1 MDFEPA
7 PDGLPADDLLRRYEE
22 LQLRVT
28 RFSAVEMQ
36 LVAAR
41 QRLDRQVGI
50 HTRMQEF
57 NARALQRMD
66 DVAFNRLTAESL
78 VDSFEVEMGVFIPDL
93 RTSLPSTWG
102 LHGLGPSEAEQLVE
116 QFNLGGGDGTKGGA
130 QLLTR
135 ERLAYVGLGSR
146 LREALLFAPPS
157 GADGPLLV
165 LIAANSVAGAEFYEV
180 LQPEHAQAFTVFAQ
194 QVRAHLD
201 NRRTRDSLRL
211 SEENLSITLNS
222 IGEGVIAT
230 DVAGRVRRM
239 NPIAERLCGWRIEE
253 AAGRQLRE
261 VWRVVDGGDR
271 AARNFASPIP
281 AGRVELPPDS
291 VLLERGGGE
300 HVLSAS
306 VAPILGAGGAASGL
320 VAVFRDVTEQRR
332 AEAERRRLEEELQ
345 RSQKLE
351 TLGTLAGGIAHDF
364 NNVLAGVLGC
374 VETAISALPEGHEAR
389 KPLELSSAGIF
400 RARDVVRR
408 LLLFARRMPAGIL
421 VPLDLKRVVAD
432 ALPLLRAALPSSA
445 KLEVEPAADGMT
457 VRGDETQLQQVLTN
471 LCVNAA
477 QAMEGRPGRIVIGLE
492 RSSGARPGESGAA
505 EPHACLSV
513 QDNGCGMSAETVAR
527 IFDPFFTTKGQTGG
541 TGLGL
546 SVVQGIVETHG
557 GFCRVRSEPGRGT
570 TMEVHLPLLNAPA
583 EVQATQSEIARAAPA
598 AIGGGRGV
606 LVVDDDETVRMI
618 ATGSL
623 QRMGFAV
630 QAFADGHEAEAAL
643 AARPTGFTLALI
655 DLSMPGMTGN
665 VLAERLHGARPDLPI
680 VIMSGDHGQFP
691 DIRTASPHLL
701 HRLAKPFSFRELSAT
716 VSTVLGPGP
725 AR

>member
-1 MDFEPA
+1 MQTDFEPT

-41 QRLDRQVGI
+41 QRLDRQVGV

-57 NARALQRMD
+57 NTRALQRMD
-66 DVAFNRLTAESL
+66 EVAFNRLTAESL
-78 VDSFEVEMGVFIPDL
+78 VDSFEVELGIFIPDL
-93 RTSLPSTWG
+93 RTSLPSAWG
-102 LHGLGPSEAEQLVE
+102 LHGLGPSDAERLVE
-116 QFNLGGGDGTKGGA
+116 QFNVTGGEGAKGGA
-130 QLLTR
+130 RLMTR
-135 ERLAYVGLGSR
+135 ERLAYLGLGSS
-146 LREALLFAPPS
+146 LREALLFAHSP
-157 GADGPLLV
+157 GGDGPLLV

-180 LQPEHAQAFTVFAQ
+180 LQPEHAQAFSVFAQ

-201 NRRTRDSLRL
+201 NRRTRESLRL
-211 SEENLSITLNS
+211 SEENLAITLNS

-239 NPIAERLCGWRIEE
+239 NPIAERLCGWTIAE
-253 AAGRQLRE
+253 AEGRPLEE
-261 VWRVVDGGDR
+261 VWRVVDGVNR
-271 AARNFASPIP
+271 NARNYVSPIP
-281 AGRVELPPDS
+281 VGRIELAADS
-291 VLLERGGGE
+291 VLVTRGGGE
-300 HVLSAS
+300 YVLSAS
-306 VAPILGAGGAASGL
+306 LAPIIGAGGSASGL
-320 VAVFRDVTEQRR
+320 VAVFRDVTAQRR

-374 VETAISALPEGHEAR
+374 VETAMSVLPEGHEAR
-389 KPLELSSAGIF
+389 QSLELSAAGIF

-408 LLLFARRMPAGIL
+408 LLLFARRMPAGAL
-421 VPLDLKRVVAD
+421 VPIDLGRLVAD
-432 ALPLLRAALPSSA
+432 ALPLLRAAIPSSVTI
-445 KLEVEPAADGMT
+445 ESEPTEGRMI

-477 QAMEGRPGRIVIGLE
+477 QAMEGHPGRVRISVRPSGGGLT
-492 RSSGARPGESGAA
+492 GEVGRF
-505 EPHACLSV
+505 ACLAVEDS
-513 QDNGCGMSAETVAR
+513 GCGMTPETAAR
-527 IFDPFFTTKGQTGG
+527 IFDPFFTTKGQSGG

-557 GFCRVRSEPGRGT
+557 GSCRVRSQLGHGT
-570 TMEVHLPLLNAPA
+570 TMEIHLPLEASPVAASA
-583 EVQATQSEIARAAPA
+583 EATDRGRAAEA
-598 AIGGGRGV
+598 AVVGNGRVV

-623 QRMGFAV
+623 RRLGFTV
-630 QAFADGHEAEAAL
+630 RAFADGHEAEAAL
-643 AARPTGFTLALI
+643 MPAPGAVALALI

-665 VLAERLHGARPDLPI
+665 VLAERLHAVRPDLPI
-680 VIMSGDHGQFP
+680 IIMSGDHRQFP
-691 DIRTASPHLL
+691 DIRTASPQLL
-701 HRLAKPFSFRELSAT
+701 HRLAKPFSFAELAAT
-716 VSTVLGPGP
+716 VAAVVGPQP
-725 AR
+725 